1 MENYKN
7 NFGYFTP
14 LYYSTPGNTPAF
26 QGWIEP
32 LNLPVTET
40 DQESERKSKWN
51 FKTHN
56 EDLEDETSI
65 NRKKSTKKHT
75 RESWNSLQTTE
86 LVSLWKE
93 NLSIL
98 EPS

>member
-32 LNLPVTET
+32 LNLPATQT
-40 DQESERKSKWN
+40 NQESEKKSKWN
-51 FKTHN
+51 FKTH
-56 EDLEDETSI
+56 
-65 NRKKSTKKHT
+65 K
-75 RESWNSLQTTE
+75 
-86 LVSLWKE
+86 
-93 NLSIL
+93 
-98 EPS
+98 